1 MGRSIGV
8 GFEIFLLF
16 FFFFSIFYRFL
27 FLFSQGKG
35 GRGGTGVWGWW
46 RAKSNNTL
54 AGWGVYA
61 YFCQVGVKAE
71 EKGFYFLFKID
82 KYAL

>member
-16 FFFFSIFYRFL
+16 FFHLLSFSFLIFT
-27 FLFSQGKG
+27 GKG
-35 GRGGTGVWGWW
+35 GHRGWGW
-46 RAKSNNTL
+46 RGAKSNNTL